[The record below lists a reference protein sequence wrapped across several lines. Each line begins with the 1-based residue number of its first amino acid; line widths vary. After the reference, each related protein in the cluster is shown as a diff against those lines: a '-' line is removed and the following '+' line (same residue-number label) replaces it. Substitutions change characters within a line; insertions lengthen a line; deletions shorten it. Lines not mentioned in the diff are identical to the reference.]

1 MARSKS
7 LYTAYPTAQGKYVV
21 CLDSTYEGLINGI
34 TGSFYYLTS
43 RIGLPAVCIVQDFN
57 WEHTEVKNEEDV
69 HFMLSEETKL
79 LTTLLIN
86 PHGPL
91 VVRGNPAVM
100 LDSTQY
106 KTMKLFSGR
115 EVLLDYEANNLHRR
129 TEGLAEVLS
138 RSIAVSGFDTITFI
152 NSFNRFL

>member
-1 MARSKS
+1 MAKIKS
-7 LYTAYPTAQGKYVV
+7 FYTAYPTAQGKYVV
-21 CLDSTYEGLINGI
+21 CFDSTYEKLINST

-91 VVRGNPAVM
+91 VVRGNPAAM
-100 LDSTQY
+100 LDSEQY
-106 KTMKLFSGR
+106 KTMGLLNR
-115 EVLLDYEANNLHRR
+115 RDVLLDRGA
-129 TEGLAEVLS
+129 G
-138 RSIAVSGFDTITFI
+138 
-152 NSFNRFL
+152 